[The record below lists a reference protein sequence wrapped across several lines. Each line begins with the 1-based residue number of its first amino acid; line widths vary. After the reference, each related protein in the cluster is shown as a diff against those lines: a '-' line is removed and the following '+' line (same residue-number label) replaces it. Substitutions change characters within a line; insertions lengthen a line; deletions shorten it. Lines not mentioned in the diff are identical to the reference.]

1 MLTVPAAPR
10 VAIATVIAAA
20 VAVLGPAAH
29 GAHAP
34 VALVLV
40 HQVRV
45 VGAGAAAEARP
56 TAWYKNRRTNCCQT
70 GFGSIMR

>member
-1 MLTVPAAPR
+1 MLALPAAPC
-10 VAIATVIAAA
+10 VAEIAAA

-29 GAHAP
+29 RAHAP

-56 TAWYKNRRTNCCQT
+56 TAWNKNRRTNCRQT
-70 GFGSIMR
+70 GLGSILR